1 MQEIIMM
8 PQVNDESLIN
18 HLMVSHTIKS
28 PIDTQSR
35 SVFKAVTW
43 RITGSVDTIVLAFLF
58 TSDLTVATSIG
69 LAEVFTKMILYYV
82 HERAWNRIPIGKL

>member
-8 PQVNDESLIN
+8 SQVSDERLIN
-18 HLMVSHTIKS
+18 HLVVSNTINK
-28 PIDTQSR
+28 PRDTQSR

-58 TSDLTVATSIG
+58 TSGLAVATSIG